1 MIRVLYSAECSTV
14 QKLIC
19 NALNFKDRIG
29 NLNLPKIC
37 EAFQCI
43 IYTVCSVLYS
53 VLCAQCEIYYT
64 HTIHNVSQCSIIPSE
79 ITLPLPPAACSNQTS
94 SGCFEHSKPLV
105 VSFNSNTFR
114 LSRSETKSGQCLIIL
129 HNLRGI
135 PFLPPPNFAI
145 KQIELYISVVAL

>member
-1 MIRVLYSAECSTV
+1 MKQFSVSYT
-14 QKLIC
+14 
-19 NALNFKDRIG
+19 
-29 NLNLPKIC
+29 
-37 EAFQCI
+37 QCAMY
-43 IYTVCSVLYS
+43 YTVYYVHSVKS
-53 VLCAQCEIYYT
+53 I
-64 HTIHNVSQCSIIPSE
+64 IHNVSQCSIIPSE

-135 PFLPPPNFAI
+135 SFLPPPNFAI
-145 KQIELYISVVAL
+145 KHIELHISVVALSKIIHVKLFYTESYKIFRFSCFVQ